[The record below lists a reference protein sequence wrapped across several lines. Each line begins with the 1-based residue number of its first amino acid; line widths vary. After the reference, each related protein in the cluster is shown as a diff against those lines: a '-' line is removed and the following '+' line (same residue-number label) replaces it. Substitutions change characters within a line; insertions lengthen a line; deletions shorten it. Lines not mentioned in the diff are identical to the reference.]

1 MKWKSGFILL
11 VCLMFLLVTACSKSG
26 GADGDDKNGKRT
38 KSQSG
43 PIPSMTN
50 TKMSLSS

>member
-26 GADGDDKNGKRT
+26 APTGMIKTEKERNH
-38 KSQSG
+38 
-43 PIPSMTN
+43 
-50 TKMSLSS
+50 SLDLSRL